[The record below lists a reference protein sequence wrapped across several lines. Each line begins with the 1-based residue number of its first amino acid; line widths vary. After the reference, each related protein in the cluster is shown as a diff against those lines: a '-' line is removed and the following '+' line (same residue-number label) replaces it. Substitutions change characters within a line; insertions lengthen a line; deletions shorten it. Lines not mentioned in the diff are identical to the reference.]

1 MPDAPGSAWFPSA
14 AGLLGGGSLAE
25 GEMPAAPPDLTRI
38 GSPAGTLR
46 TASACCS
53 TAGRSS
59 ARSPQPGYKSRAA
72 RSDRDLGTVDRGRR
86 PGPLS
91 EKPARNQQLRGI
103 RGKSYIKHK
112 PCIMFYLP
120 ASSPKTKWHWAL
132 THQKDEQRWRVPLSE
147 RKHSGLLV
155 ALLGFLL

>member
-1 MPDAPGSAWFPSA
+1 MLLLPITQCWSFFFFFFQAEDGIRDYKVTGVQTCALPIWLPSS
-14 AGLLGGGSLAE
+14 AGLLGGGRLAE

-72 RSDRDLGTVDRGRR
+72 RSDRVLGTVGRGRR

-120 ASSPKTKWHWAL
+120 ASSP
-132 THQKDEQRWRVPLSE
+132 EN
-147 RKHSGLLV
+147 
-155 ALLGFLL
+155 